1 MPDKVLSKQQLEQLD
16 SNIRKMVDSGL
27 GEEDIMSYA
36 KEFKSKY
43 GADSGPVPAKQVTP
57 VGLPTFQEQ
66 QATLQQVQSKYD
78 KAVQDDRSMAGKLAS
93 TVYNGLV
100 VGSLESLAQGVTK
113 LSTMFPSAPYLGVL
127 PTQAKRMVEIKGQEG
142 IKKAAD
148 VVRSGY
154 VTREEEKQLQGKF
167 DITNGIGLDDLVGLT
182 AMSGRIAGDLGLGAI
197 TGGSSFL
204 IQGFNDAVDDYDEA
218 VKSMGLPENQ
228 NARAL
233 YGIAGGTINGLL
245 EKFAIDKLVGDGPVF
260 KAIQKKAI
268 ANVLKNTS
276 TMTGKAAIDGI
287 EKFAKEEIKQLT
299 SNLKSKG
306 LRAGYRALVE
316 GGTEGLQ
323 AALEDGAKFASNWAQ
338 GQEVFNEEEIKN
350 SFAKNILN
358 SAVAGSVFG
367 PVIGF
372 GVDKTFGR
380 NINTEILNDIAN
392 AKSQEDI
399 DKLNQDLEETFNKY
413 NFSEEERKIVLDN
426 ARRYAEVKQ
435 TLPSDTPAEVQKLA
449 IPKIESRLKI
459 DNEIQAKK
467 AELETVDESVK
478 PSYEQ
483 EISLLQDKR
492 AQINDDIREAI
503 TGQKFQYTE
512 ENGKFFKQSPDGQ
525 KEEISKN
532 RYDLEQIK
540 LEDDATTKGQGP
552 IQEVGTAGDIS
563 QRAGTQE
570 RGAQAAPTKTDSR
583 YRNISSEEAVGIP
596 KFLGATVVYKLPN
609 RKITGTLIQEG
620 QTLSVEDENGD
631 VVAEL
636 GNIDELS
643 NMSPEQM
650 NLTVIEPNVET
661 TEKGF
666 TVDGKELLNEN
677 ENPFDAVSVDKNG
690 NVMNVVLTTA
700 GGKRRKFRG
709 RVAQKL
715 ADQIS
720 QKEDQRLQQ
729 EFALPTPKAPK
740 VITTQPAIAKITEE
754 NISELDNVQGTPI
767 QKKVLNDVKTVVSA
781 IGAAVKNITGFP
793 VSVNVHNQDSF
804 GNAVKEAGGTEQD
817 SSSRG
822 FYMASD
828 GSIHL
833 NMDNIDSDTMLHE
846 GFHPILDILERYK
859 PEVINELFTQ
869 LESIPEAAPIIEQAK
884 RNYTGDITQKKE
896 AITDFVAGVADG
908 RIVLNPSNFEKI
920 KNFILDMLN
929 KIGIGGGGSTLMNV
943 QNEQDLVNLA
953 KFVTEKFTTGETI
966 TLEGLTPF
974 IENRKDTESEEQG
987 LVMAAGEITPERIQQ
1002 SKVSDVN
1009 PIQFSKPEKFK
1020 EVELVSLPVKSMNDV
1035 YNEFGGRAIAINS
1048 DPTRVGNLKMPSGK
1062 EIFMY
1067 GGLNYTALKPNVDGE
1082 IGFASTR
1089 MAKPK
1094 QVAKITKSIFKD
1106 RNGEGVVLV
1115 AAQKPD
1121 SMLGNAYALEYTL
1134 DAISALPKSQLRS
1147 SQFKDEF
1154 FGKDIVAIKDA
1165 FGEKEYKEFVKK
1177 FRGADLSNPS
1187 VMNDMIETLLT
1198 DIGNNFIARNSLVKN
1213 MLAGIVAKSTRTA
1226 TKGEPG
1232 YVSVSPNKFIA
1243 KQLFDRF
1250 GLNQEKLFYEI
1261 GEKGIVDEYMNNG
1274 NWGFVTTGFTLD
1286 GNIDPNTIQ
1295 DKGVVHPQFNA
1306 KFHGKNPFILDGGY
1320 LIDKLF
1326 PPEEIITK
1334 TGKPYT
1340 KKASLMVAGSMY
1352 PKGAIQKVEAPQA
1365 EGVPQFQKG
1374 DKLLLKHG
1382 GATKIVRFDESKIK
1396 GGLRGELGYGYYFSE
1411 DDKYKDYGNEVTTID
1426 ASKLNFID
1434 EYSEVPE
1441 NFIPKL
1447 DKWIVSKFDKSDVL
1461 ESFKIQGS
1469 SYISKIEEELQ
1480 KNPSITI
1487 SNLRKN
1493 VNNYFPRDM
1502 NQFWSNMMV
1511 GIGID
1516 GMKAT
1521 MADGTIRQVVLYPQE
1536 KLNQLIVD
1544 QPQFQKSPTKT
1555 VKQPVKRFLKDQF
1568 IVGGILG
1575 KEVMGLKEEMAGE
1588 LADEMTK
1595 AEEASKKASNLI
1607 KKYSSVVTSN
1617 DIEDFLT
1624 SKPNANRQIPMDLA
1638 AVLSE
1643 MRAHVDNLTER
1654 LINLGVIDDP
1664 EEVAKYRENKG
1675 KYLLRSYEI
1684 FNAQP
1689 TAIEKMLLGKS
1700 KTRIDIDNVK
1710 KKLKN
1715 VDQAK
1720 VDNALRFLEREILK
1734 GDPTLTPEQVKEQA
1748 IIEANKILSD
1758 TESKFAPKKYIGS
1771 TNVKSLEARLDI
1783 APEIRAL
1790 MGEYTDPIYNYYA
1803 SIFKLAALT
1812 SNRKF
1817 LNDLKE
1823 QGMGK
1828 FLFKDATRDASVQIA
1843 SEGSEA
1849 LKPLAG
1855 LYTFPEIKEAL
1866 EKQEKLQASII
1877 DKMLGR
1883 FRMLKTVYNPGTHV
1897 KNIIG
1902 NAGFFIS
1909 NGHWTYMDKV
1919 WDLIK
1924 SNPQER
1930 EELMS
1935 ILRKQG
1941 VLNSSV
1947 GIGELNSYFDRYD
1960 NVEDFLQSIQK
1971 QANDKSIKGK
1981 SKEIINAIKRTG
1993 KDVNAA
1999 IKKAYQLEDDVFKI
2013 MAFVNESNRY
2023 ANALFN
2029 KDYSK
2034 LNNDEKA
2041 KVNKVAS
2048 ENVKNTYPTFSRAP
2062 KFVKGLSKY
2071 LLLGNFLT
2079 FPVESVRISYN
2090 TLKLAKDEIDS
2101 GNPKLRAIG
2110 MSRIIG
2116 TLAYNSLFSTLM
2128 YYTSMAGVGLGG
2140 MLGSMFDDEEE
2151 KETRKAINLLR
2162 EPFTNNS
2169 DIIPTKFSDGR
2180 LVYTDIGS
2188 LDSYSYQKKVWNA
2201 FWDNLGDEE
2210 GFNKAIYA
2218 SVKQFLDPYLTF
2230 DFALKTFSDLRNNKE
2245 EDTGMQIYN
2254 PESIKYEDRVLDISK
2269 FLLRKFGPGIVN
2281 SAMKSYR
2288 YYGEG
2293 DAEKLNN
2300 EIASQFVRTYT
2311 VDAEKRFSRNIYA
2324 DRSEGNN
2331 MADVGFKKR
2340 LDDAERIYINVKN
2353 NKAATQQ
2360 EKDAAYSQA
2369 IEAYKRILNDVS
2381 KHYQAALRS
2390 GVPQEKLIT
2399 ILAKS
2404 RLGDQRGR
2412 PEIYSIMKGVADLP
2426 DETYIRK

>member
-218 VKSMGLPENQ
+218 AKSMGLPENQ

-1643 MRAHVDNLTER
+1643 MRAHVQPN
-1654 LINLGVIDDP
+1654 
-1664 EEVAKYRENKG
+1664 RETHKP
-1675 KYLLRSYEI
+1675 RSY
-1684 FNAQP
+1684 
-1689 TAIEKMLLGKS
+1689 
-1700 KTRIDIDNVK
+1700 R
-1710 KKLKN
+1710 
-1715 VDQAK
+1715 
-1720 VDNALRFLEREILK
+1720 
-1734 GDPTLTPEQVKEQA
+1734 
-1748 IIEANKILSD
+1748 
-1758 TESKFAPKKYIGS
+1758 
-1771 TNVKSLEARLDI
+1771 
-1783 APEIRAL
+1783 
-1790 MGEYTDPIYNYYA
+1790 
-1803 SIFKLAALT
+1803 
-1812 SNRKF
+1812 
-1817 LNDLKE
+1817 
-1823 QGMGK
+1823 
-1828 FLFKDATRDASVQIA
+1828 
-1843 SEGSEA
+1843 
-1849 LKPLAG
+1849 
-1855 LYTFPEIKEAL
+1855 
-1866 EKQEKLQASII
+1866 
-1877 DKMLGR
+1877 
-1883 FRMLKTVYNPGTHV
+1883 
-1897 KNIIG
+1897 
-1902 NAGFFIS
+1902 
-1909 NGHWTYMDKV
+1909 
-1919 WDLIK
+1919 
-1924 SNPQER
+1924 
-1930 EELMS
+1930 
-1935 ILRKQG
+1935 
-1941 VLNSSV
+1941 
-1947 GIGELNSYFDRYD
+1947 
-1960 NVEDFLQSIQK
+1960 
-1971 QANDKSIKGK
+1971 
-1981 SKEIINAIKRTG
+1981 
-1993 KDVNAA
+1993 
-1999 IKKAYQLEDDVFKI
+1999 
-2013 MAFVNESNRY
+2013 
-2023 ANALFN
+2023 
-2029 KDYSK
+2029 
-2034 LNNDEKA
+2034 
-2041 KVNKVAS
+2041 
-2048 ENVKNTYPTFSRAP
+2048 
-2062 KFVKGLSKY
+2062 
-2071 LLLGNFLT
+2071 
-2079 FPVESVRISYN
+2079 
-2090 TLKLAKDEIDS
+2090 
-2101 GNPKLRAIG
+2101 
-2110 MSRIIG
+2110 
-2116 TLAYNSLFSTLM
+2116 
-2128 YYTSMAGVGLGG
+2128 
-2140 MLGSMFDDEEE
+2140 
-2151 KETRKAINLLR
+2151 
-2162 EPFTNNS
+2162 
-2169 DIIPTKFSDGR
+2169 
-2180 LVYTDIGS
+2180 
-2188 LDSYSYQKKVWNA
+2188 
-2201 FWDNLGDEE
+2201 
-2210 GFNKAIYA
+2210 
-2218 SVKQFLDPYLTF
+2218 
-2230 DFALKTFSDLRNNKE
+2230 
-2245 EDTGMQIYN
+2245 
-2254 PESIKYEDRVLDISK
+2254 
-2269 FLLRKFGPGIVN
+2269 
-2281 SAMKSYR
+2281 
-2288 YYGEG
+2288 
-2293 DAEKLNN
+2293 
-2300 EIASQFVRTYT
+2300 
-2311 VDAEKRFSRNIYA
+2311 
-2324 DRSEGNN
+2324 
-2331 MADVGFKKR
+2331 
-2340 LDDAERIYINVKN
+2340 
-2353 NKAATQQ
+2353 
-2360 EKDAAYSQA
+2360 
-2369 IEAYKRILNDVS
+2369 
-2381 KHYQAALRS
+2381 
-2390 GVPQEKLIT
+2390 
-2399 ILAKS
+2399 
-2404 RLGDQRGR
+2404 
-2412 PEIYSIMKGVADLP
+2412 
-2426 DETYIRK
+2426 

>member
-43 GADSGPVPAKQVTP
+43 GADSGPVPTKQVTP

-78 KAVQDDRSMAGKLAS
+78 KAVQDDRSKAGKLAA
-93 TVYNGLV
+93 TVYNGL
-100 VGSLESLAQGVTK
+100 VGSLESLAGFGAEAFSELAQRIPTPATDFGGNK
-113 LSTMFPSAPYLGVL
+113 LVGGGIYELTPEEKKQARVELKKSVKAGGDVL
-127 PTQAKRMVEIKGQEG
+127 
-142 IKKAAD
+142 
-148 VVRSGY
+148 RSGY

-167 DITNGIGLDDLVGLT
+167 DITNGLGLDDFVGLT
-182 AMSGRIAGDLGLGAI
+182 AMSGRIAGDLGLGAL
-197 TGGSSFL
+197 TGGTSFVM
-204 IQGFNDAVDDYDEA
+204 QGYSDAVDDYDEA
-218 VKSMGLPENQ
+218 AKNMGLPENQ

-260 KAIQKKAI
+260 KSIQKKAI

-350 SFAKNILN
+350 SFAKNIFN

-399 DKLNQDLEETFNKY
+399 DKINQDLEETFNKN
-413 NFSEEERKIVLDN
+413 NFSEEERKIVMDN

-435 TLPSDTPAEVQKLA
+435 TLPADTPEEVQKLA

-459 DNEIQAKK
+459 DNEIQSKK

-512 ENGKFFKQSPDGQ
+512 ENGRFFKQSPDGQ

-552 IQEVGTAGDIS
+552 IQEGGTAGDIS

-570 RGAQAAPTKTDSR
+570 RGAQEAPAKTDSR

-596 KFLGATVVYKLPN
+596 KFLGSTVVYKLPN

-740 VITTQPAIAKITEE
+740 VITTQPTIAKITEE

-781 IGAAVKNITGFP
+781 IGAAVRNITGFP
-793 VSVNVHNQDSF
+793 VSVNVHNQESF
-804 GNAVKEAGGTEQD
+804 GKAVIEAGGTEQD

-846 GFHPILDILERYK
+846 GFHPILDILERYN

-869 LESIPEAAPIIEQAK
+869 LENITEAAPIIEQAK

-966 TLEGLTPF
+966 TLEGLAPF
-974 IENRKDTESEEQG
+974 IENRKDTESGEQG

-1089 MAKPK
+1089 MAKPE
-1094 QVAKITKSIFKD
+1094 QVARITKSIFKD

-1115 AAQKPD
+1115 TAQKPD

-1177 FRGADLSNPS
+1177 FRGADLSNPA

-1198 DIGNNFIARNSLVKN
+1198 DIGNNFIARNSLVSN
-1213 MLAGIVAKSTRTA
+1213 MLAGIVAKSTRAA
-1226 TKGEPG
+1226 TKGETG

-1365 EGVPQFQKG
+1365 EGVPQFQK
-1374 DKLLLKHG
+1374 
-1382 GATKIVRFDESKIK
+1382 
-1396 GGLRGELGYGYYFSE
+1396 
-1411 DDKYKDYGNEVTTID
+1411 
-1426 ASKLNFID
+1426 
-1434 EYSEVPE
+1434 
-1441 NFIPKL
+1441 
-1447 DKWIVSKFDKSDVL
+1447 
-1461 ESFKIQGS
+1461 
-1469 SYISKIEEELQ
+1469 
-1480 KNPSITI
+1480 
-1487 SNLRKN
+1487 
-1493 VNNYFPRDM
+1493 
-1502 NQFWSNMMV
+1502 
-1511 GIGID
+1511 
-1516 GMKAT
+1516 
-1521 MADGTIRQVVLYPQE
+1521 
-1536 KLNQLIVD
+1536 
-1544 QPQFQKSPTKT
+1544 SPTKT

-1624 SKPNANRQIPMDLA
+1624 GKPNANRQIPMDLA

-1828 FLFKDATRDASVQIA
+1828 FLFKDATREASVQIA

-1919 WDLIK
+1919 WDLMK
-1924 SNPQER
+1924 SNPKER

-1960 NVEDFLQSIQK
+1960 NVEDFLESIQK
-1971 QANDKSIKGK
+1971 EANDKSIKGK
-1981 SKEIINAIKRTG
+1981 TKEKINAIKRTA

-2041 KVNKVAS
+2041 EVNKVAS

-2140 MLGSMFDDEEE
+2140 MLGSMFDEEEE

-2169 DIIPTKFSDGR
+2169 DIIPTKFSDGK

-2210 GFNKAIYA
+2210 GFKKAIYA
-2218 SVKQFLDPYLTF
+2218 STKQLVDPYMTF
-2230 DFALKTFSDLRNNKE
+2230 DFTFQTFKDLYDNNE
-2245 EDTGMQIYN
+2245 EATGRQVYN
-2254 PESIKYEDRVLDISK
+2254 PEAKYDDKVVDVGR
-2269 FLLRKFGPGIVN
+2269 FLVRKFGPGIVN
-2281 SAMKSYR
+2281 SMLKSYAF
-2288 YYGEG
+2288 YQEG
-2293 DAEKLNN
+2293 DAEKLKN
-2300 EIASQFVRTYT
+2300 EIISQGVRTYT
-2311 VDAEKRFSRNIYA
+2311 IDTEKRFVRNIYA
-2324 DRSEGNN
+2324 ERAEGNK
-2331 MADVGFKKR
+2331 MTDVGFKER
-2340 LDDAERIYINVKN
+2340 LDDAERIYTDVKN
-2353 NKAATQQ
+2353 DKAASQQ
-2360 EKDAAYSQA
+2360 KKDAAYAEA
-2369 IEAYKRILNDVS
+2369 IKAYKNILNDVS
-2381 KHYQAALRS
+2381 KYYQASLRS
-2390 GVPQEKLIT
+2390 GVPQEKLIVA
-2399 ILAKS
+2399 LAKA